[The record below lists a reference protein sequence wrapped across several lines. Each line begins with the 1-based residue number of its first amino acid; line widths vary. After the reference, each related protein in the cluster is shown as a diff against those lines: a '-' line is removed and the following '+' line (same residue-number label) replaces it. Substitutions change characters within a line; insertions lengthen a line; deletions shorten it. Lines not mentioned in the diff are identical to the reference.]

1 MVSKKTKASPKSN
14 GMLAPTHS
22 DERAARKNV
31 EESPA
36 LVASV
41 SLAEPI
47 AAVESVAEKS
57 VQVAKKGAKTK
68 VAAPIETAE
77 PDEPPIEIPAK
88 KSSKDSK
95 EPPAEKSVKMKRLTL
110 DISKPLHKAIK
121 AKAVEEGIPM
131 VDMLRSLLEKYYGKG

>member
-36 LVASV
+36 LVASI
-41 SLAEPI
+41 SIAEPV
-47 AAVESVAEKS
+47 AAVEPVAEKS

-77 PDEPPIEIPAK
+77 PDETPVEIPAK
-88 KSSKDSK
+88 KSAKDSK
-95 EPPAEKSVKMKRLTL
+95 EQPEKSVKMKRLTL

-121 AKAVEEGIPM
+121 AKAVEDDIPM